1 MYYRKENIMED
12 SRALKPKSLRIDDE
26 TAQKFKEIANS
37 IGQNQ
42 QETMQLLIN
51 TYHMQQ
57 KKTGLSEH
65 KASLEQFESYATSLI
80 SMYTQSLQ
88 ANHDLRETVLQ
99 EMDATLKSK
108 DSVIQDL
115 QEKMA
120 AAKQK
125 KEDAEAQATVYSN
138 ENKALD
144 KENTRLQSA
153 LADKES
159 LNIAL
164 NDSCSHLKAKCE
176 AMEVD
181 AGQSEALREQL
192 DHIKA
197 EHEKALREQADL
209 QKQLQ
214 QEQEAHTD
222 AMEQIQAKA
231 QLKQYKALLEAE
243 KAHQQEI
250 QSLKAQTQAEIDTY
264 QQKYFDLLQQLQGK
278 DAIRQK

>member
-1 MYYRKENIMED
+1 MED
-12 SRALKPKSLRIDDE
+12 SRVLKPKSFRIDDE

-88 ANHDLRETVLQ
+88 ANHDLREIVLQ

-181 AGQSEALREQL
+181 AGQ
-192 DHIKA
+192 A
-197 EHEKALREQADL
+197 EALREQADL

-231 QLKQYKALLEAE
+231 QLKQDKALLEAE
-243 KAHQQEI
+243 KTHQQEI